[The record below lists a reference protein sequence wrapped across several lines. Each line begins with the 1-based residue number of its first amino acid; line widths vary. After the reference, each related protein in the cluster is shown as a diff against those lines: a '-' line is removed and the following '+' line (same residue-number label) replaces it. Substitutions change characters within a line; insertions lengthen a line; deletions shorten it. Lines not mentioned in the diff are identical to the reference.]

1 MSTALIAHL
10 QDLCADLGHLTA
22 RAMFG
27 GYGIYLDGLLIGVL
41 IEDALYLKAD
51 EQTTAL
57 FGKAGGAP
65 YVYLGQQRPITMSY
79 WSLPEEALESSEAAA
94 AVAAAGAGGGV
105 AQTGEESRD
114 EVAQAGQV
122 TSFQAKLESM
132 KSRRPDNVIPAF
144 AGMPF

>member
-1 MSTALIAHL
+1 MSNALIAHL

-51 EQTTAL
+51 DQTTAL
-57 FGKAGGAP
+57 FQKAGGAP

-79 WSLPEEALESSEAAA
+79 WSLPEEALESPEALQPWLRLAQEAALRKP
-94 AVAAAGAGGGV
+94 VKKP
-105 AQTGEESRD
+105 
-114 EVAQAGQV
+114 V
-122 TSFQAKLESM
+122 T
-132 KSRRPDNVIPAF
+132 KSRKPAS
-144 AGMPF
+144 

>member
-10 QDLCADLGHLTA
+10 QDLCAQSGHLTA

-51 EQTTAL
+51 EQTTAS
-57 FGKAGGAP
+57 FEKAGGAP

-79 WSLPEEALESSEAAA
+79 WSLPEEALESPEALQPWLRLAQEAALRKPLKK
-94 AVAAAGAGGGV
+94 
-105 AQTGEESRD
+105 T
-114 EVAQAGQV
+114 V
-122 TSFQAKLESM
+122 T
-132 KSRRPDNVIPAF
+132 KSRKPTR
-144 AGMPF
+144 